1 MTVLSF
7 GLDIA
12 GLSGKNN
19 SGLAALAAKH
29 AEAKIINAWIVIPNA
44 FSADHEGREHLD
56 SFLPKQV
63 SLLERMASLGQVHID
78 TVLESQ
84 NLDRPSNARYVWE
97 LNHRA
102 VDYAFKGLSIYADLI
117 GAPYAYVRRLLADSQ
132 LTLAKEV
139 WETYPA
145 ASLREMQLPS
155 KQYKDKHVS
164 LVPLGI
170 EAQLKME
177 TELRTNET
185 TRRDLGKKKDSLRRN
200 TEQFKM
206 LGKEI
211 DVLKEEHANLT
222 KRLNPYL
229 VLSALHLTPTEPQLT
244 KISGDDLDA
253 VVAALPGVYRQAALR
268 DSDTGRPLS
277 DLVFR
282 LIQKRMDLQDF
293 TPNDRFLAPRSYVV
307 MGKRPEI
314 ERINLRAVNQSVFDA
329 MLDSP
334 PKFLQGL

>member
-185 TRRDLGKKKDSLRRN
+185 PRRDLGKKKDSLRRN
-200 TEQFKM
+200 TEQF
-206 LGKEI
+206 
-211 DVLKEEHANLT
+211 
-222 KRLNPYL
+222 
-229 VLSALHLTPTEPQLT
+229 QW
-244 KISGDDLDA
+244 
-253 VVAALPGVYRQAALR
+253 
-268 DSDTGRPLS
+268 
-277 DLVFR
+277 
-282 LIQKRMDLQDF
+282 
-293 TPNDRFLAPRSYVV
+293 
-307 MGKRPEI
+307 
-314 ERINLRAVNQSVFDA
+314 
-329 MLDSP
+329 
-334 PKFLQGL
+334 